1 MANMAFSRV
10 LLAALAVSTSTAA
23 LAQEAGPAT
32 ADDGASDGDI
42 VVTAQRREQSLLDV
56 PLAVTALGG
65 DALAERGI
73 TNSAQLG
80 EAVPNLQINSPYGN
94 TQPNFSLRGIG
105 VANEYNSNQAS
116 PVGVYLDDVYLA
128 PRTSHG
134 MGLFDLDRIEVLRG
148 PQGTLFG
155 RNTTG
160 GAINFITRKPGLSGT
175 NGYLQVGYANYD
187 TFTAQGAAE
196 ATLAEDVAGLRLAVN
211 YAKGDGQI
219 KNIFPG
225 GRDAASVD
233 TLQGRASLR
242 IKPTETL
249 DITLRGYAGRDRGTQ
264 AAVHGFDIFRTGLGF
279 FETNENRIGENRTD
293 AWGFSGNIALE
304 LSDTLSLTSITSYDG
319 GKQDLQQAADGSPI
333 DLLDINWRSR
343 YRQFS
348 QELRANYE
356 GDGINFVGGLFYG
369 WDRNITDNTFNLP
382 LPPAGGFF
390 QHYRQVRKSYAV
402 FGQADIDLADRLV
415 LTLGARYTKDRSR
428 YDDAF
433 AYLFVGGV
441 DDPQTPLATTVPCA
455 GVAGT
460 CAYDPNARFALA
472 DTNNALTGRIA
483 LSYSFDNGPLVYASY
498 NRGYRA
504 GAVNG
509 GGYTSSAGIGYIQPE
524 RVNAYEIGIKGRTAD
539 RLLTY
544 AASAFYYDYSNQQ
557 LQDTRAGPV
566 SFLVNAP
573 SSEVYGL
580 EVETT
585 LRPASGVRV
594 NASLGWLHSK
604 YKELTLQGADLAGN
618 SLPFAPKLTAQLGFE
633 WDVVQLGGGTLTFAP
648 NMDYSSR
655 QYFSPF
661 NDINA
666 PGSPQVNSELQQ
678 GANAKVNASLSWTND
693 ALTIRAFANNI
704 FQRKTYGY
712 GLDLRGAGLPFNFL
726 VPSAP
731 RTYGVSVRYSF

>member
-32 ADDGASDGDI
+32 ADEGASDGDI

-160 GAINFITRKPGLSGT
+160 GAINFITRKPGLSGN
-175 NGYLQVGYANYD
+175 NGYLQLGYANFD
-187 TFTAQGAAE
+187 TITAQGALE

-211 YAKGDGQI
+211 HAKGDGQI
-219 KNIFPG
+219 KNAFPG

-242 IKPTETL
+242 VKPTETL
-249 DITLRGYAGRDRGTQ
+249 DVTLRAYAGRDRGTQ
-264 AAVHGFDIFRTGLGF
+264 AAVHGFEPARAGLGF
-279 FETNENRIGENRTD
+279 FETDENRIGENRTD
-293 AWGFSGNIALE
+293 AWGFSANIALE

-382 LPPAGGFF
+382 LPPEGGFF

-655 QYFSPF
+655 QFFSPF

>member
-1 MANMAFSRV
+1 MASMAFSRA
-10 LLAALAVSTSTAA
+10 LLAALAISTSTAA
-23 LAQEAGPAT
+23 LAQETG
-32 ADDGASDGDI
+32 GASAGTDAADGDI

-65 DALAERGI
+65 DTLAERGI

-80 EAVPNLQINSPYGN
+80 DAVPNLQINSPYGD

-160 GAINFITRKPGLSGT
+160 GAINFITKKPGLSGT
-175 NGYLQVGYANYD
+175 NGYVQLGYANFD
-187 TFTAQGAAE
+187 TITAQGAAE

-219 KNIFPG
+219 KNVFPG

-242 IKPTETL
+242 LKPVETL
-249 DITLRGYAGRDRGTQ
+249 DIVLRAYGGRDRGTQ
-264 AAVHGFDIFRTGLGF
+264 AAVHGLGAFRTGLGF
-279 FETNENRIGENRTD
+279 FETDENRVGENRTD
-293 AWGFSGNIALE
+293 AWGFSANIALE
-304 LSDTLSLTSITSYDG
+304 LNDRLSLTSITSYDG
-319 GKQDLQQAADGSPI
+319 GKQDLQQAADGSPL

-348 QELRANYE
+348 QELRANYD
-356 GDGINFVGGLFYG
+356 GDGITFVGGLFYG
-369 WDRNITDNTFNLP
+369 WDRNITDNRFNLP

-415 LTLGARYTKDRSR
+415 LTLGARYTTDKSR

-441 DDPQTPLATTVPCA
+441 DDPDTPIATTVPCA

-460 CAYDPNARFALA
+460 CAYDPDARFALA
-472 DTNNALTGRIA
+472 DTNHALTGRVA
-483 LSYSFDNGPLVYASY
+483 LSYTFDSGMLLYASY

-509 GGYTSSAGIGYIQPE
+509 GGYTSSSGISYIEPE
-524 RVNAYEIGIKGRTAD
+524 RVNAYEVGIKGRAGG

-585 LRPASGVRV
+585 LRPAAGFRID
-594 NASLGWLHSK
+594 ASLGWLHSK
-604 YKELTLQGADLAGN
+604 YKELTLQGADLSGN

-633 WDVVQLGGGTLTFAP
+633 WDMVDIAGGTLTFAP
-648 NMDYSSR
+648 NMAYSSR

-661 NDINA
+661 NEIDA
-666 PGSPQVNSELQQ
+666 PGTPQVNSELQQ
-678 GANAKVNASLSWTND
+678 GANAKVNASLSWSND
-693 ALTIRAFANNI
+693 ALTVRLFANNL
-704 FQRKTYGY
+704 FDRKTYGY
-712 GLDLRGAGLPFNFL
+712 GLDLRGAGFPFNFL
-726 VPSAP
+726 VPAAP
-731 RTYGVSVRYSF
+731 RTYGVSLRYGF

>member
-1 MANMAFSRV
+1 MMAGMSFARAF
-10 LLAALAVSTSTAA
+10 LAALAVSTSTVA
-23 LAQEAGPAT
+23 LAQEAPPADT
-32 ADDGASDGDI
+32 GASDGDI

-65 DALAERGI
+65 DQLADRGI

-80 EAVPNLQINSPYGN
+80 DAVPNLQINSPYGD

-160 GAINFITRKPGLSGT
+160 GAINFITKKPDLSGT
-175 NGYLQVGYANYD
+175 NGYLQVGYANFD

-219 KNIFPG
+219 RNVFPG

-242 IKPTETL
+242 LKPTETL
-249 DITLRGYAGRDRGTQ
+249 DVVLRAYAGRDRGTQ
-264 AAVHGFDIFRTGLGF
+264 AAVHGIEAFRTGLGF
-279 FETNENRIGENRTD
+279 FETNENRIGDNRTD
-293 AWGFSGNIALE
+293 AWGFSANIALE
-304 LSDTLSLTSITSYDG
+304 LSDRLSLTSITSYDG
-319 GKQDLQQAADGSPI
+319 GKQNLQQAADGAPI
-333 DLLDINWRSR
+333 DVLDINWRSK

-348 QELRANYE
+348 QELRANYD
-356 GDGINFVGGLFYG
+356 GDGITFVGGLFYG
-369 WDRNITDNTFNLP
+369 RDRNITDNTFNLP

-415 LTLGARYTKDRSR
+415 LTLGARYTKDKSR

-433 AYLFVGGV
+433 AYLFIGGV
-441 DDPQTPLATTVPCA
+441 DDPQTPIATTVPCA

-460 CAYDPNARFALA
+460 CAYDPAARFALA
-472 DTNNALTGRIA
+472 DTNNALTGRVA
-483 LSYSFDNGPLVYASY
+483 LSYTFDSGMLLYASY

-509 GGYTSSAGIGYIQPE
+509 GGYTSSSGIGYIEPE
-524 RVNAYEIGIKGRTAD
+524 RVNAYEVGIKGRAGG

-573 SSEVYGL
+573 ASEVYGL

-585 LRPASGVRV
+585 LRPVDGLRID
-594 NASLGWLHSK
+594 ASLGWLHSK
-604 YKELTLQGADLAGN
+604 YKELTLQGADLSGN
-618 SLPFAPKLTAQLGFE
+618 ELPFAPKLTAQLGFE
-633 WDVVQLGGGTLTFAP
+633 WDVAEVAGGTITFAP
-648 NMDYSSR
+648 NMAYSSR

-661 NDINA
+661 NSINA

-678 GANAKVNASLSWTND
+678 GANAKVNASLSWSND
-693 ALTIRAFANNI
+693 ALTIRAFANNL
-704 FQRKTYGY
+704 FDRKTYGY
-712 GLDLRGAGLPFNFL
+712 GLDLRGAGFPYNFL

-731 RTYGVSVRYSF
+731 RTYGVSLRYSF

>member
-1 MANMAFSRV
+1 MIMAAKPCVAAF
-10 LLAALAVSTSTAA
+10 ALALSCTVSPMA
-23 LAQEAGPAT
+23 LAQDATPEAPV
-32 ADDGASDGDI
+32 DGDI

-65 DALAERGI
+65 DNLTQRGI

-80 EAVPNLQINSPYGN
+80 DAVPNLQINSPYGN

-160 GAINFITRKPGLSGT
+160 GAINFITKKPDLSGT
-175 NGYLQVGYANYD
+175 DGYLQAGYANFD
-187 TFTAQGAAE
+187 TFTGQGASE
-196 ATLAEDVAGLRLAVN
+196 ATLSQDKVGLRVAGN

-219 KNIFPG
+219 RNVFPG
-225 GRDAASVD
+225 GRDAMSTD
-233 TLQGRASLR
+233 TLQGRVSLR
-242 IKPTETL
+242 AMPSETL
-249 DITLRGYAGRDRGTQ
+249 DITLRAYGGRDRGTQ
-264 AAVHGFDIFRTGLGF
+264 AAVHGLAPFRTGLGF
-279 FETNENRIGENRTD
+279 FEINENRVGTNRTD
-293 AWGFSGNIALE
+293 AWGFSANVSLE

-319 GKQDLQQAADGSPI
+319 GSQNLQQAADGAPLDI
-333 DLLDINWRSR
+333 LDINWRSQ

-348 QELRANYE
+348 EELRANYS
-356 GDGINFVGGLFYG
+356 GNGVNFVGGLFYG

-390 QHYRQVRKSYAV
+390 QHYRQVRNSYAV
-402 FGQADIDLADRLV
+402 FGQADIDLAEKLV
-415 LTLGARYTKDRSR
+415 LTLGARFTHDTSR

-433 AYLFVGGV
+433 AYLFVGEIGA
-441 DDPQTPLATTVPCA
+441 PQIPIATTVPCP

-460 CAYDPNARFALA
+460 CAYNPAARFALS
-472 DTNNALTGRIA
+472 DKNDALTGRVA
-483 LSYSFDNGPLVYASY
+483 LSYTFDSGTLVYASY

-509 GGYTSSAGIGYIQPE
+509 GGYTSSSGIGYIKPE
-524 RVNAYEIGIKGRTAD
+524 RVNAYEVGFKGRAGG

-544 AASAFYYDYSNQQ
+544 AVSAFYYDYTNQQ

-573 SSEVYGL
+573 KSQVYGL
-580 EVETT
+580 EAETT
-585 LRPASGVRV
+585 LRPVDGLRID
-594 NASLGWLHSK
+594 ASLGLLHSQ
-604 YKELTLQGADLAGN
+604 YKRLTLQGADLSGN
-618 SLPFAPKLTAQLGFE
+618 RLPFAPSVTAQLGFE
-633 WDVVQLGGGTLTFAP
+633 WDMLQVGGGTLTFAP
-648 NMDYSSR
+648 NMAYSSR
-655 QYFSPF
+655 QFFSPF
-661 NDINA
+661 NEENA
-666 PGSPQVNSELQQ
+666 PGTPQLNRELQQ
-678 GANAKVNASLSWTND
+678 GANAKVNAALSWTSD
-693 ALTIRAFANNI
+693 AITVRAFANNL
-704 FQRKTYGY
+704 FNRETYGY
-712 GLDLRGAGLPFNFL
+712 GLDLRGAGFPYNFL
-726 VPSAP
+726 VPAAP
-731 RTYGVSVRYSF
+731 RTYGASVRYSF

>member
-1 MANMAFSRV
+1 MAMAQD
-10 LLAALAVSTSTAA
+10 AP
-23 LAQEAGPAT
+23 PAEQ
-32 ADDGASDGDI
+32 GASDGDI

-65 DALAERGI
+65 DKLSERGI

-80 EAVPNLQINSPYGN
+80 DAVPNLQINSPYGD

-160 GAINFITRKPGLSGT
+160 GAINFITKKPALSGS
-175 NGYLQVGYANYD
+175 NGYLQVGYANFD
-187 TFTAQGAAE
+187 TFTAQGAVE

-219 KNIFPG
+219 KNVFPG
-225 GRDAASVD
+225 GRDPASVD
-233 TLQGRASLR
+233 TLQGRATLR
-242 IKPTETL
+242 VKPTETL
-249 DITLRGYAGRDRGTQ
+249 DITLRAYGGRDRGTQ
-264 AAVHGFDIFRTGLGF
+264 AAVHGLAPFRTGLGF
-279 FETNENRIGENRTD
+279 FETNENRVGDNRTD
-293 AWGFSGNIALE
+293 AWGFAGNISLE

-319 GKQDLQQAADGSPI
+319 GKQNLQQAADGSPLDI
-333 DLLDINWRSR
+333 LDINWQSR

-348 QELRANYE
+348 QELRANYD
-356 GDGINFVGGLFYG
+356 GDGITFVGGLFYG

-382 LPPAGGFF
+382 LPPEGGFF

-415 LTLGARYTKDRSR
+415 LTIGARYTKDKSR

-433 AYLFVGGV
+433 AYLFVGAIG
-441 DDPQTPLATTVPCA
+441 DPQTPIATTVPCA

-460 CAYDPNARFALA
+460 CPYDPAARFALA
-472 DTNNALTGRIA
+472 DTNNALTGRVA
-483 LSYSFDNGPLVYASY
+483 LSYTFDGGALLYASY

-509 GGYTSSAGIGYIQPE
+509 GGYTSSSGIGYIQPE
-524 RVNAYEIGIKGRTAD
+524 RVNAYEVGIKGRAGG

-573 SSEVYGL
+573 ASEVYGL
-580 EVETT
+580 EIETT
-585 LRPASGVRV
+585 LRPVDGFRV
-594 NASLGWLHSK
+594 DASLGWLHSK
-604 YKELTLQGADLAGN
+604 YKDLTLQGADLSGN
-618 SLPFAPKLTAQLGFE
+618 ELPFAPKLTAQLGFE
-633 WDVVQLGGGTLTFAP
+633 WDVVDVAGGTITFAP
-648 NMDYSSR
+648 NMAYSSR

-666 PGSPQVNSELQQ
+666 PGTPQVNSELQQ
-678 GANAKVNASLSWTND
+678 GANAKVNASLSWSD
-693 ALTIRAFANNI
+693 EVLMVRFFANNL
-704 FQRKTYGY
+704 FDRKTYGY
-712 GLDLRGAGLPFNFL
+712 GLDLRGAGFPYNFL
-726 VPSAP
+726 VPAAP
-731 RTYGVSVRYSF
+731 RTYGVSLRYSF

>member
-1 MANMAFSRV
+1 
-10 LLAALAVSTSTAA
+10 
-23 LAQEAGPAT
+23 
-32 ADDGASDGDI
+32 
-42 VVTAQRREQSLLDV
+42 
-56 PLAVTALGG
+56 
-65 DALAERGI
+65 
-73 TNSAQLG
+73 
-80 EAVPNLQINSPYGN
+80 
-94 TQPNFSLRGIG
+94 
-105 VANEYNSNQAS
+105 
-116 PVGVYLDDVYLA
+116 
-128 PRTSHG
+128 
-134 MGLFDLDRIEVLRG
+134 VLR
-148 PQGTLFG
+148 
-155 RNTTG
+155 
-160 GAINFITRKPGLSGT
+160 A
-175 NGYLQVGYANYD
+175 
-187 TFTAQGAAE
+187 
-196 ATLAEDVAGLRLAVN
+196 
-211 YAKGDGQI
+211 
-219 KNIFPG
+219 
-225 GRDAASVD
+225 
-233 TLQGRASLR
+233 
-242 IKPTETL
+242 
-249 DITLRGYAGRDRGTQ
+249 YAGRDRGTQ
-264 AAVHGFDIFRTGLGF
+264 AAVHGLEPFRTGLGF

-293 AWGFSGNIALE
+293 AWGFSANIALE

-319 GKQDLQQAADGSPI
+319 GKQNLQQAADGSPLDI
-333 DLLDINWRSR
+333 LDINWQSR

-348 QELRANYE
+348 QELRANYA

-415 LTLGARYTKDRSR
+415 LTLGARYTKDKSR

-433 AYLFVGGV
+433 AYLFIGGV
-441 DDPQTPLATTVPCA
+441 DDPQTPIATTVPCP

-460 CAYDPNARFALA
+460 CAYDPDARFALA

-483 LSYSFDNGPLVYASY
+483 LSYTFDDGPLVYASY

-509 GGYTSSAGIGYIQPE
+509 GGYTSSAGIGYIEPE

-539 RLLTY
+539 RFLTY

-585 LRPASGVRV
+585 LRPTEGLRV

-604 YKELTLQGADLAGN
+604 YKELTLQGADLSGN
-618 SLPFAPKLTAQLGFE
+618 ELPFAPKLTAQLGFE
-633 WDVVQLGGGTLTFAP
+633 WDMVEVGGGTITFAP
-648 NMDYSSR
+648 NMAYSSR

-661 NDINA
+661 NDIDA
-666 PGSPQVNSELQQ
+666 PGTPQMNGELQQ
-678 GANAKVNASLSWTND
+678 GANAKVNASLSWSND
-693 ALTIRAFANNI
+693 ALTVRAFANNI
-704 FQRKTYGY
+704 FERKTYGY
-712 GLDLRGAGLPFNFL
+712 GLDLRGAGFPYNFL

-731 RTYGVSVRYSF
+731 RTYGVSLRYSF

>member
-1 MANMAFSRV
+1 MAALPFARAM
-10 LLAALAVSTSTAA
+10 LAALAVSTSTLAMAQDAPPADTAA
-23 LAQEAGPAT
+23 T
-32 ADDGASDGDI
+32 DSDI

-65 DALAERGI
+65 DTLADRGI

-80 EAVPNLQINSPYGN
+80 DAVPNLQINSPYGD

-160 GAINFITRKPGLSGT
+160 GAINFITKKPDLSGT
-175 NGYLQVGYANYD
+175 NGYLQVGYANFD

-196 ATLAEDVAGLRLAVN
+196 ATLGEDFAGLRLAVN

-219 KNIFPG
+219 KNVFPG

-242 IKPTETL
+242 VKPVEAL
-249 DITLRGYAGRDRGTQ
+249 DIVLRAYAGRDRGTQ
-264 AAVHGFDIFRTGLGF
+264 AAVHGLEPFRTGIGF

-293 AWGFSGNIALE
+293 AWGFSANIALE
-304 LSDTLSLTSITSYDG
+304 LSDTLSLSSITSYDG
-319 GKQDLQQAADGSPI
+319 GKQNLQQAADGSPLDI
-333 DLLDINWRSR
+333 LDINWRSN

-348 QELRANYE
+348 QELRGNYE
-356 GDGINFVGGLFYG
+356 GEGLTFVGGLFYG

-415 LTLGARYTKDRSR
+415 LTLGARYTKDKSR
-428 YDDAF
+428 YDEAF

-441 DDPQTPLATTVPCA
+441 GDPQTPIATTVPCA

-460 CAYDPNARFALA
+460 CPYDPAARFALA
-472 DTNNALTGRIA
+472 DTNNALTGRVA
-483 LSYSFDNGPLVYASY
+483 LSYTFADGPLVYASY

-509 GGYTSSAGIGYIQPE
+509 GGYTSSSGIGYIEPE
-524 RVNAYEIGIKGRTAD
+524 RVNAYEIGIKGRAGG

-573 SSEVYGL
+573 SSEVYGF

-585 LRPASGVRV
+585 LRPVDGFRID
-594 NASLGWLHSK
+594 ASLGWLHSK
-604 YKELTLQGADLAGN
+604 YKELTLQGADLSGN

-633 WDVVQLGGGTLTFAP
+633 WDVVDVAGGTITFAP
-648 NMDYSSR
+648 NMAYSSR

-661 NDINA
+661 NEINA
-666 PGSPQVNSELQQ
+666 PGTPQLNSELQQ
-678 GANAKVNASLSWTND
+678 GANAKVNASLSWSND
-693 ALTIRAFANNI
+693 ALTVRAFANNI
-704 FQRKTYGY
+704 FERKTYGY
-712 GLDLRGAGLPFNFL
+712 GLDLRGAGFPYNFL

-731 RTYGVSVRYSF
+731 RTYGVSLRYSF

>member
-1 MANMAFSRV
+1 MTMAAKPFAAAF
-10 LLAALAVSTSTAA
+10 ALALSCTVSPMA
-23 LAQEAGPAT
+23 LAQDATPEAAV
-32 ADDGASDGDI
+32 DGDI

-65 DALAERGI
+65 DNLTQRGI

-80 EAVPNLQINSPYGN
+80 DAVPNLQINSPYGS

-160 GAINFITRKPGLSGT
+160 GAINFITKKPDLSGAE
-175 NGYLQVGYANYD
+175 GYLQAGYANFD

-196 ATLAEDVAGLRLAVN
+196 ATLSQDKVGLRVAGN

-219 KNIFPG
+219 RNVFPG
-225 GRDAASVD
+225 GRDAMSTD
-233 TLQGRASLR
+233 TLQGRVSLR
-242 IKPTETL
+242 AMPSEAL
-249 DITLRGYAGRDRGTQ
+249 DITLRAYGGRDRGTQ
-264 AAVHGFDIFRTGLGF
+264 AAVHGLAPFRTGLSF
-279 FETNENRIGENRTD
+279 FEINENRVGTNRTD
-293 AWGFSGNIALE
+293 AWGFSANVSLE

-319 GKQDLQQAADGSPI
+319 GSQNLQQAADGSPLDI
-333 DLLDINWRSR
+333 LDINWRSD

-348 QELRANYE
+348 EELRANY
-356 GDGINFVGGLFYG
+356 DGNGVNFVGGLFYG

-390 QHYRQVRKSYAV
+390 QHYRQVRNSYAV
-402 FGQADIDLADRLV
+402 FGQADIDLADKLV
-415 LTLGARYTKDRSR
+415 LTLGARFTHDTSR

-433 AYLFVGGV
+433 AYLFVGEI
-441 DDPQTPLATTVPCA
+441 DAPQIPIATTVPCP

-460 CAYDPNARFALA
+460 CAYNPAARFALS
-472 DTNNALTGRIA
+472 DKNDALTGRVA
-483 LSYSFDNGPLVYASY
+483 LSYTFDSGTLVYASY

-509 GGYTSSAGIGYIQPE
+509 GGYTSSSGIGYIKPE
-524 RVNAYEIGIKGRTAD
+524 RVNAYEVGFKGRAGG

-544 AASAFYYDYSNQQ
+544 AVSAFYYDYTNQQ

-573 SSEVYGL
+573 KSQVYGL
-580 EVETT
+580 EAETT
-585 LRPASGVRV
+585 LRPVDGLRID
-594 NASLGWLHSK
+594 ASLGLLHSQ
-604 YKELTLQGADLAGN
+604 YKRLTLQGADLSGN
-618 SLPFAPKLTAQLGFE
+618 RLPFAPSVTAQLGFE
-633 WDVVQLGGGTLTFAP
+633 WDMLQVGGGTLTFAP
-648 NMDYSSR
+648 NMAYASR
-655 QYFSPF
+655 QFFSPF
-661 NDINA
+661 NEENA
-666 PGSPQVNSELQQ
+666 PGTPQLNRELQQ
-678 GANAKVNASLSWTND
+678 GANAKVNASLSWTSD
-693 ALTIRAFANNI
+693 AITVRAFANNL
-704 FQRKTYGY
+704 FNRETYGY
-712 GLDLRGAGLPFNFL
+712 GLDLRGAGFPYNFL
-726 VPSAP
+726 VPAAP
-731 RTYGVSVRYSF
+731 RTYGASVRYSF

>member
-1 MANMAFSRV
+1 MAASSFARAI
-10 LLAALAVSTSTAA
+10 LAALAVSTST
-23 LAQEAGPAT
+23 LAMAQGAQPPA
-32 ADDGASDGDI
+32 DESVASDGDI

-65 DALAERGI
+65 DTLADRGI

-80 EAVPNLQINSPYGN
+80 DAVPNLQINSPYGD

-175 NGYLQVGYANYD
+175 NGYLQVGYANFD

-242 IKPTETL
+242 VKPTETL
-249 DITLRGYAGRDRGTQ
+249 DIVLRAYAGRDRGTQ
-264 AAVHGFDIFRTGLGF
+264 AAVHGFAPARAGLGF

-293 AWGFSGNIALE
+293 AWGFSANIALE
-304 LSDTLSLTSITSYDG
+304 LTDTLSLTSITSYDG
-319 GKQDLQQAADGSPI
+319 GKQDLQQAADGAPI

-348 QELRANYE
+348 QELRANYD
-356 GDGINFVGGLFYG
+356 GDGVTFVGGLFYG
-369 WDRNITDNTFNLP
+369 RDRNITDNTFNLP

-402 FGQADIDLADRLV
+402 FGQADIELADRLV
-415 LTLGARYTKDRSR
+415 LTLGARYTKDKSR

-433 AYLFVGGV
+433 AYLFIGGV
-441 DDPQTPLATTVPCA
+441 DDPQTPLATTVPCP

-460 CAYDPNARFALA
+460 CPYDPDARFALA
-472 DTNNALTGRIA
+472 DTNNALTGRVA
-483 LSYSFDNGPLVYASY
+483 LSYTFADGPLVYASY

-509 GGYTSSAGIGYIQPE
+509 GGYTSSSGIGYIEPE
-524 RVNAYEIGIKGRTAD
+524 RVNAYEIGIKGRAGG

-573 SSEVYGL
+573 SSEVYGF

-585 LRPASGVRV
+585 LRPTDGFRID
-594 NASLGWLHSK
+594 ASLGWLHSK
-604 YKELTLQGADLAGN
+604 YKELTLQGADLSGN

-633 WDVVQLGGGTLTFAP
+633 WDVVDLAGGTITFAP
-648 NMDYSSR
+648 NMAYSSR

-661 NDINA
+661 NEIDA
-666 PGSPQVNSELQQ
+666 PGTPQVNSELQQ
-678 GANAKVNASLSWTND
+678 GANAKVNASLSWSND
-693 ALTIRAFANNI
+693 ALTVRAFANNL
-704 FQRKTYGY
+704 FDRKTYGY

-726 VPSAP
+726 VPAAP
-731 RTYGVSVRYSF
+731 RTYGVSLRYSF

>member
-1 MANMAFSRV
+1 MAFSRA
-10 LLAALAVSTSTAA
+10 LLAALAISTSTAA
-23 LAQEAGPAT
+23 LAQETGGAPAGTDA
-32 ADDGASDGDI
+32 ADGDI

-65 DALAERGI
+65 DTLAERGI

-80 EAVPNLQINSPYGN
+80 DAVPNLQINSPYGD

-160 GAINFITRKPGLSGT
+160 GAINFITKKPGLSGA
-175 NGYLQVGYANYD
+175 NGYVQLGYANFD
-187 TFTAQGAAE
+187 TITAQGAAE

-219 KNIFPG
+219 KNVFPG

-249 DITLRGYAGRDRGTQ
+249 DIVLRAYGGRDRGTQ
-264 AAVHGFDIFRTGLGF
+264 AAVHGLGAFRTGLGF
-279 FETNENRIGENRTD
+279 FETDENRIGENRTD
-293 AWGFSGNIALE
+293 AWGFSANIALE
-304 LSDTLSLTSITSYDG
+304 LNDRLSLTSITSYDG
-319 GKQDLQQAADGSPI
+319 GKQNLQQAADGSPL

-348 QELRANYE
+348 QELRANYD
-356 GDGINFVGGLFYG
+356 GDGITFVGGLFYG
-369 WDRNITDNTFNLP
+369 WDRNITDNRFNLP

-415 LTLGARYTKDRSR
+415 LTLGARYTTDKSR

-441 DDPQTPLATTVPCA
+441 DDPDTPIATTVPCA

-460 CAYDPNARFALA
+460 CPYDPDARFALA
-472 DTNNALTGRIA
+472 DTNHALTGRVA
-483 LSYSFDNGPLVYASY
+483 LSYTFDSGMLLYASY

-509 GGYTSSAGIGYIQPE
+509 GGYTSSSGISYIEPE
-524 RVNAYEIGIKGRTAD
+524 RVNAYEVGIKGRAGG

-544 AASAFYYDYSNQQ
+544 AASAFYYDYANQQ

-573 SSEVYGL
+573 ASEVYGL

-585 LRPASGVRV
+585 LRPADGFRID
-594 NASLGWLHSK
+594 ASLGWLHSK
-604 YKELTLQGADLAGN
+604 YKELTLQGADLSGN

-633 WDVVQLGGGTLTFAP
+633 WDMIDIAGGTLTFAP
-648 NMDYSSR
+648 NMAYSSR

-661 NDINA
+661 NEIDA
-666 PGSPQVNSELQQ
+666 PGTPQVNSELQQ
-678 GANAKVNASLSWTND
+678 GANAKVNASLSWSND
-693 ALTIRAFANNI
+693 ALTVRLFANNL
-704 FQRKTYGY
+704 FDRKTYGY
-712 GLDLRGAGLPFNFL
+712 GLDLRGAGFPFNFL
-726 VPSAP
+726 VPAAP
-731 RTYGVSVRYSF
+731 RTYGVSLRYGF